1 MRKGI
6 SAVFFLLAL
15 VLLVS
20 ACGKAP
26 DPAALAVENYISAL
40 VNKDAAQLSAV
51 TCADWE
57 ANALMELDS
66 FQAVATKAEG
76 VSCSVS
82 GTDGSTT
89 NVTCQGKILATY
101 NNEEQQ
107 IDLSVRTYQV
117 VQQGG
122 EYLVCGYK

>member
-6 SAVFFLLAL
+6 SAILFLLAF
-15 VLLVS
+15 VMLVS

-26 DPAALAVENYISAL
+26 DPAAKAVEDYINAL
-40 VNKDAAQLSAV
+40 VNKDATRLSALS
-51 TCADWE
+51 CADWE
-57 ANALMELDS
+57 ASALLELDS
-66 FQAVATKAEG
+66 LQAVATKAEG
-76 VSCSVS
+76 VACTLT
-82 GTDGSTT
+82 GTDGTT
-89 NVTCQGKILATY
+89 SDVTCQGKILATY

-107 IDLSVRTYQV
+107 LDLSVRTYQV